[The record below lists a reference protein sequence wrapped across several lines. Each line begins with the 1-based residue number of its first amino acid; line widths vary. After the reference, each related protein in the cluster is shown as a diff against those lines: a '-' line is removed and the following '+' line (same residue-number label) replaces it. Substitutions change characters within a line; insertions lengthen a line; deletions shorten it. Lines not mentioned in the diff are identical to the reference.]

1 VLLPSFNRIASTFR
15 PFQLQEHVGMQSPL
29 LNNIVYSLP
38 SLQEP
43 MKDLLG
49 VIDLKLTAEGRKDIM
64 WTDSDK
70 YPRLLELI
78 MVIFTFRAS
87 LKVAK
92 GFFFPFI
99 SGHPHH

>member
-1 VLLPSFNRIASTFR
+1 VLLPSFNRIACTFR
-15 PFQLQEHVGMQSPL
+15 PFQSPDHVGMQSPM

-43 MKDLLG
+43 MKDLLS

-78 MVIFTFRAS
+78 MVIFLSSAS
-87 LKVAK
+87 LKAAK
-92 GFFFPFI
+92 GFFF
-99 SGHPHH
+99 SSWN